1 MQLIRKLTAKFL
13 QLLIDLEKYR
23 LHAFLFIYFSG
34 VCVYYFLFDVYWLSA
49 FYHAAALFV
58 VDAKINLQS
67 DYYLKSA
74 LLYIVGFFA
83 AVYTIL
89 FFLSLLARRLRN
101 NLNIKIRCNEPYILV
116 CGLGEK
122 AQAYIDSELAVKVK
136 NILVVEKDKDNLAIE
151 EYRDKGVAVKLADAS
166 DIEVLKKNYCKIVI
180 RLKIYF
186 SVNHKQSRCVI
197 KSRKPINIKKKI
209 INTNTTKINKQ
220 KSM

>member
-13 QLLIDLEKYR
+13 QLLINLEKYR

-34 VCVYYFLFDVYWLSA
+34 VFVYYFLFDVYWLSA

-122 AQAYIDSELAVKVK
+122 AQAYIDSELEVKVK
-136 NILVVEKDKDNLAIE
+136 NILVIEKDKDNLAIE

-166 DIEVLKKNYCKIVI
+166 DIEVLKKC
-180 RLKIYF
+180 
-186 SVNHKQSRCVI
+186 
-197 KSRKPINIKKKI
+197 
-209 INTNTTKINKQ
+209 
-220 KSM
+220 

>member
-74 LLYIVGFFA
+74 LLYIVNLSCLYYSLFYLCWQGDLE
-83 AVYTIL
+83 TI
-89 FFLSLLARRLRN
+89 
-101 NLNIKIRCNEPYILV
+101 
-116 CGLGEK
+116 
-122 AQAYIDSELAVKVK
+122 
-136 NILVVEKDKDNLAIE
+136 
-151 EYRDKGVAVKLADAS
+151 
-166 DIEVLKKNYCKIVI
+166 
-180 RLKIYF
+180 
-186 SVNHKQSRCVI
+186 
-197 KSRKPINIKKKI
+197 
-209 INTNTTKINKQ
+209 
-220 KSM
+220 